1 MSTVIQPFI
10 NRLESI
16 YDRLPIYANKIVLE
30 NAELLIH
37 LITENQLAK
46 GKDTSGS
53 IVGHYFWT
61 TEYEHAKDPH
71 NKPRREKI
79 TGEAYN
85 FDWTGELFETLSI
98 RTNANKGEFSIFSV
112 SGKIDRLE
120 KIYNTNLS
128 DLTEENN
135 NFFNLTILLPELER
149 IILYESVVGLI

>member
-10 NRLESI
+10 NRLKSI
-16 YDRLPIYANKIVLE
+16 EDRLPIYANKIVLE

-37 LITENQLAK
+37 LITQNQLAK

-53 IVGHYFWT
+53 IVGVYFWT
-61 TEYEHAKDPH
+61 TEYKHAKDPY
-71 NKPRREKI
+71 NRPREEKI
-79 TGEAYN
+79 TGQPYN
-85 FDWTGELFETLSI
+85 FDWTGELFETLSV
-98 RTNANKGEFSIFSV
+98 RANANKGEFSIISV

-135 NFFNLTILLPELER
+135 NFFNLTVLLPELQK

>member
-10 NRLESI
+10 NRLKSI
-16 YDRLPIYANKIVLE
+16 EDRLPIYANKIVLE

-37 LITENQLAK
+37 LITQNQLAK

-53 IVGHYFWT
+53 IVGVYFWT
-61 TEYEHAKDPH
+61 TEYKHAKDPY
-71 NKPRREKI
+71 NRPREEKI
-79 TGEAYN
+79 TGQPYN
-85 FDWTGELFETLSI
+85 FDWTGELFETLSV
-98 RTNANKGEFSIFSV
+98 RANANKGEFSIFSV

-135 NFFNLTILLPELER
+135 NFFNLTVLLPELQK